1 MARRH
6 ALGKRANVHLADL
19 YSAPIRVAAALFEVA
34 VVPPATMGE
43 AAAEER
49 GLLGGTAEEQEKAP
63 AELCGTPAQQRGFV
77 WFAFYAIAV
86 SCGLV
91 LRHASRLERGLDLEK
106 QMSPDVWAI
115 DMLNCA
121 NLRCHASVTTSVAF
135 PTKSGE
141 DTIFLAK
148 CEARLVRERAAPGK
162 GRSSSEVDVDHP

>member
-1 MARRH
+1 M
-6 ALGKRANVHLADL
+6 
-19 YSAPIRVAAALFEVA
+19 
-34 VVPPATMGE
+34 VPPATMGE

-115 DMLNCA
+115 NMLNCA

-135 PTKSGE
+135 PKKASFVVEYWPVADPDYGVFSREHEVSSAATE
-141 DTIFLAK
+141 VELY
-148 CEARLVRERAAPGK
+148 RLRPHTRYVAHVKLKAEGFDKIVTVAER
-162 GRSSSEVDVDHP
+162 